1 MRLNDSIL
9 ISCRIDILDTA
20 ESPFPLTLIHI
31 IMLHLVPGQTMYNG
45 RSMLLYVVFCPD
57 TFRELCEPETRLVL
71 CYYYNEVTAL
81 TRMSFAESAVSV
93 GVSWTRYDLLKLL
106 LSSVPVC

>member
-1 MRLNDSIL
+1 
-9 ISCRIDILDTA
+9 
-20 ESPFPLTLIHI
+20 
-31 IMLHLVPGQTMYNG
+31 MYNG

-57 TFRELCEPETRLVL
+57 TFRELWEPETRLVL
-71 CYYYNEVTAL
+71 CYYKGITAL